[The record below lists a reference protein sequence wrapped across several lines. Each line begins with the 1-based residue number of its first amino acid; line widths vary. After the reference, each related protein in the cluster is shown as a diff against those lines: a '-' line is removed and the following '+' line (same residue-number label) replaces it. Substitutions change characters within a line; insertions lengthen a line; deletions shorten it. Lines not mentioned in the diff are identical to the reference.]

1 MDESPREDRALSRL
15 MVHWRTTVRSFRGR
29 NFRLFMLG
37 HGISN
42 TGMWIQQT
50 AELWAILELTN
61 SGIALGL
68 HSVLKFGPVLV
79 FGAYGGLLSDRINRR
94 KLMLITQVILLIAT
108 SLIAVAAVAGFLT
121 LPLIYAVVFVQGM
134 VNAVDNPLRRGFV
147 HDLSTDEEL
156 TNALSLSSGVA
167 TMTRIL
173 GPAIAG
179 VLIAGLGIAWC
190 FVINAVSFVAV
201 LISLLMINVSEL
213 RPSEPVPREKA
224 QLREGFRY
232 AMSNR
237 RVRVT
242 LAMVTILSVFAWN
255 WHAILPI
262 YTTDVLDG
270 DAGLF
275 GFLVSTMS
283 LGSFV
288 GAIVSARME
297 KVAGRHLVWAGFAIS
312 GAMLTLA
319 LAPGI
324 AASIAGLLLLGAAGT
339 TFVVASQA
347 RIQLNSGKEM
357 IGRMMSLF
365 TIGWQ
370 GSRPL
375 GAMLAGVIIDVRGP
389 RYAFGLGFVV
399 VALTSLATA
408 FRGPGRE
415 VRAPGQ
421 PIFRRSQ
428 PRSGPGERT

>member
-1 MDESPREDRALSRL
+1 M
-15 MVHWRTTVRSFRGR
+15 F
-29 NFRLFMLG
+29 G

-61 SGIALGL
+61 SGVALGL

-94 KLMLITQVILLIAT
+94 TLMLITQVVLLVAT
-108 SLIAVAAVAGFLT
+108 SLIAIAAVAGFLT
-121 LPLIYAVVFVQGM
+121 LPLIYVVVFVQGL

-167 TMTRIL
+167 TLTRTL

-179 VLIAGLGIAWC
+179 FLIAGVGIEWC
-190 FVINAVSFVAV
+190 FVVNGVSYLAV
-201 LISLLMINVSEL
+201 LISLLMINVKEL
-213 RPSEPVPREKA
+213 RPSKPVPREKA
-224 QLREGFRY
+224 QLREGFHY
-232 AMSNR
+232 AMQNR
-237 RVRVT
+237 RVRIT
-242 LAMVTILSVFAWN
+242 LVMVAIVSVFAWN
-255 WHAILPI
+255 WHAILPV
-262 YTTDVLDG
+262 YTTDVLGG

-275 GFLVSTMS
+275 GVLLSTMS
-283 LGSFV
+283 FGSFI
-288 GAIVSARME
+288 GAVASARME
-297 KVAGRHLVWAGFAIS
+297 RVTGRHLVGAGLTIAV
-312 GAMLTLA
+312 AMLILA

-324 AASIAGLLLLGAAGT
+324 ATSIAGLLLFGAAGT

-347 RIQLNSGKEM
+347 RIQLNSGNDM
-357 IGRMMSLF
+357 IGRMMALY

-399 VALTSLATA
+399 VTLMSLITA

-421 PIFRRSQ
+421 PILRRSQ
-428 PRSGPGERT
+428 PRKGPG